1 VARSAPTDRKNRTY
15 VIDRAA
21 GIGSYSV
28 RAPGGVF
35 WSFPHVNGAMRT
47 MSPGRDPWLI
57 TRLFDLSFTRF
68 VALSLI
74 RIVYVLAMV
83 GGVGLLAYI
92 IIDRFMKQD
101 NYLGILLL
109 VTWPVIYLVYLVV
122 IRLICETLIVV
133 FAMAEHLE
141 DIREELKRPD
151 GTRGPQE

>member
-1 VARSAPTDRKNRTY
+1 
-15 VIDRAA
+15 
-21 GIGSYSV
+21 
-28 RAPGGVF
+28 
-35 WSFPHVNGAMRT
+35 
-47 MSPGRDPWLI
+47 MSSGRDPWLV

-83 GGVGLLAYI
+83 GGVALLAYI

-101 NYLGILLL
+101 RYLGILLL

-122 IRLICETLIVV
+122 VRLICETLIVV

-141 DIREELKRPD
+141 DIRENLKRPED
-151 GTRGPQE
+151 PRA